1 VTKYQLVYHVM
12 YFTSSDQQILK
23 QGVLT
28 KRSQGKSRSRSLI
41 TNYKSR
47 LFILTPTELSYYEGT
62 IEKKGKQKGSIPLSK
77 IKVIE
82 EVDDNALDKK
92 FCFQIQHGDL
102 TLFVI
107 TSSDEERQDWIGSIR
122 YEISQQNR
130 LLLENFHSGIFNN
143 GSWSCCKATKHA
155 RGCKKTFFAEATA
168 IDESSM
174 NMDYLD
180 RKLPPIPN
188 GDTDEGAK
196 SKTEDKVVALFN
208 FKALQAGDLSL
219 TKDSVYTILEYY
231 QAHWWKA
238 RDAMGNEGFIPS
250 NYVRRDVGLEGQK
263 WFHGDLSRQ
272 ETEEVLKA
280 EWKDGVFLV
289 KNSSRPGMYTLSL
302 SFQGAVKHYHIKL
315 TEDKKYFVSQR
326 HSFDTI
332 IELVEYHKRNCAGL
346 ITRLRVPYT
355 NQGNGPSTPALGH
368 DIFEIVRSEI
378 TFGRQLGSGQ
388 FGTVYEGVWKGNQ
401 RIAIKTMKP
410 GSMEDD
416 DFIEEAKSMSN
427 FYHKNL
433 VRLFGVCSLIKPLC
447 IVTEYMCN
455 GSLLEYLRNNRMLLS
470 QTNMLLSMVFQ
481 VICAMQYLEN
491 ISFIHRDLAARN
503 CLVGERNL
511 VKVADFGLARHVLDD
526 EYTASEGTK
535 FPIKWAAPEVIEF
548 TRFSSKSDVWAY
560 GILCWE
566 VFSGGKSP
574 YPGRNNAQVATDVI
588 SGYRMDRPASCPIE
602 VFDIVS
608 RCWEM
613 SQESRPSFKE
623 LYSEFEL
630 LVEDYTE

>member
-1 VTKYQLVYHVM
+1 
-12 YFTSSDQQILK
+12 
-23 QGVLT
+23 
-28 KRSQGKSRSRSLI
+28 
-41 TNYKSR
+41 
-47 LFILTPTELSYYEGT
+47 
-62 IEKKGKQKGSIPLSK
+62 
-77 IKVIE
+77 
-82 EVDDNALDKK
+82 
-92 FCFQIQHGDL
+92 
-102 TLFVI
+102 
-107 TSSDEERQDWIGSIR
+107 
-122 YEISQQNR
+122 
-130 LLLENFHSGIFNN
+130 
-143 GSWSCCKATKHA
+143 
-155 RGCKKTFFAEATA
+155 
-168 IDESSM
+168 
-174 NMDYLD
+174 
-180 RKLPPIPN
+180 
-188 GDTDEGAK
+188 
-196 SKTEDKVVALFN
+196 
-208 FKALQAGDLSL
+208 
-219 TKDSVYTILEYY
+219 
-231 QAHWWKA
+231 
-238 RDAMGNEGFIPS
+238 
-250 NYVRRDVGLEGQK
+250 
-263 WFHGDLSRQ
+263 
-272 ETEEVLKA
+272 
-280 EWKDGVFLV
+280 
-289 KNSSRPGMYTLSL
+289 
-302 SFQGAVKHYHIKL
+302 
-315 TEDKKYFVSQR
+315 
-326 HSFDTI
+326 
-332 IELVEYHKRNCAGL
+332 
-346 ITRLRVPYT
+346 
-355 NQGNGPSTPALGH
+355 
-368 DIFEIVRSEI
+368 
-378 TFGRQLGSGQ
+378 
-388 FGTVYEGVWKGNQ
+388 
-401 RIAIKTMKP
+401 MKP